1 MKTIGL
7 IGGMSWESTAHYY
20 RLVNE
25 AVKARLGGLHSARCV
40 LWSVD
45 FAEIEPLQRAARW
58 DEAGEILNRAALGLE
73 RAGAELLLICANTM
87 HKVAD
92 QAMRGVRVPLLHV
105 VDVTAERVR
114 AAGLRRV
121 ALLGTRY
128 VMEEDFY
135 RRRLERHGLE
145 VTVPGPEDRA
155 EVNRVIFEE
164 LVLGRVE
171 PRSRARYLAVMNA
184 LAAAG
189 AQGVIAGCTEIGM
202 LVRQADLAVP
212 YFDTTELHAL
222 AAVERALEGA
232 DRTSGGRETGRGR
245 PAGGRRKVSSSGAR
259 RGARRPEGEERTA
272 RRPRRRRRA

>member
-7 IGGMSWESTAHYY
+7 IGGMSWESSAHYY

-25 AVKARLGGLHSARCV
+25 AVKARLGGLHSARC
-40 LWSVD
+40 LHWSVD

-87 HKVAD
+87 HRVAH
-92 QAMRGVRVPLLHV
+92 QALRGVRIPLLHIA
-105 VDVTAERVR
+105 DVTAERVR

-135 RRRLERHGLE
+135 RRRLEERHGLE
-145 VTVPGPEDRA
+145 VAVPGPEDRA

-171 PRSRARYLAVMNA
+171 PRSRARYLAIMKA
-184 LAAAG
+184 LASAG

-202 LVRQADLAVP
+202 LVQQRDLDVP
-212 YFDTTELHAL
+212 LFDTTELHAL
-222 AAVERALEGA
+222 AAVERALG
-232 DRTSGGRETGRGR
+232 
-245 PAGGRRKVSSSGAR
+245 PAGA
-259 RGARRPEGEERTA
+259 
-272 RRPRRRRRA
+272 

>member
-7 IGGMSWESTAHYY
+7 IGGMSWESSAHYY

-58 DEAGEILNRAALGLE
+58 DEAGAILNRAALGLE
-73 RAGAELLLICANTM
+73 RAGADLLLVCANTM

-92 QAMRGVRVPLLHV
+92 EAMRGVSIPLLHIA
-105 VDVTAERVR
+105 DVTAAAVR

-135 RRRLERHGLE
+135 RRRLSGRHGLE
-145 VTVPGPEDRA
+145 VTVPDAADRA

-171 PRSRARYLAVMNA
+171 ARSKARYLAIMEGLV
-184 LAAAG
+184 AAG
-189 AQGVIAGCTEIGM
+189 AEGVVAGCTEIGM
-202 LVRQADLAVP
+202 LVSQRDLAVP
-212 YFDTTELHAL
+212 LFDTTELHAR
-222 AAVERALEGA
+222 AAVEAAL
-232 DRTSGGRETGRGR
+232 
-245 PAGGRRKVSSSGAR
+245 AGS
-259 RGARRPEGEERTA
+259 
-272 RRPRRRRRA
+272 